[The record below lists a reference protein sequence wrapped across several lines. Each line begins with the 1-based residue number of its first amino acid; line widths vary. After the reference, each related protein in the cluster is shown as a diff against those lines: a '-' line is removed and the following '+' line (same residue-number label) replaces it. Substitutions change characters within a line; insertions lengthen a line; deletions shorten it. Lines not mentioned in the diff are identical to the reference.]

1 MLRRWCIALAGLALA
16 GGALAASAPAAA
28 ASHPARPT
36 IHLIRPAMHGTAPMA
51 IHGRARNAA
60 QSLNWSGYAAHTK
73 TYKKVSASWVE
84 PTAHCTSSRTFSSFW
99 VGLDG
104 YNSNT
109 VEQTGTEADC
119 VNGHAR
125 YFGWYE
131 MYPAFPV
138 NFSNTVHAG
147 DHFTGSVTF
156 NGSGHYTLVLKD
168 ITRGWSHTVHK
179 TRTGAKHSSAEVI
192 AEAPSSSSGVLP
204 LTNFGTSHFSNAK
217 VNGSAMGSASPT
229 KIIMVNRSG
238 RAKVSVS
245 ALAGGTAF
253 SVKWL
258 HST

>member
-1 MLRRWCIALAGLALA
+1 MLRRWCTALAGLALV

-51 IHGRARNAA
+51 ALGRSANVARS
-60 QSLNWSGYAAHTK
+60 QNWSGYAAHARS
-73 TYKKVSASWVE
+73 YKKISASWVQ
-84 PTAHCTSSRTFSSFW
+84 PTAHCTASRTFSSFW

-104 YNSNT
+104 YNSNS
-109 VEQTGTEADC
+109 VEQTGSEADC
-119 VNGHAR
+119 SSGHAK
-125 YFGWYE
+125 YSGWYE

-138 NFSNTVHAG
+138 NFSNPVHPG

-156 NGSGHYTLVLKD
+156 TGSGHYTLVLKD

-179 TRTGAKHSSAEVI
+179 TRTGAQHSSAEVI
-192 AEAPSSSSGVLP
+192 AEAPSSSGGVLP
-204 LTNFGTSHFSNAK
+204 LTNFGTAHFSNAK
-217 VNGSAMGSASPT
+217 VNGVAMGRANPI
-229 KIIMVNRSG
+229 KIIMVNGSG

-245 ALAGGTAF
+245 ALASGTAF